1 MELGG
6 LMNRLDRRIED
17 VLKRNE
23 RFLCCLL
30 PLGDPDLKT
39 SRELV
44 ELYLE
49 SGADVVELVM
59 PSQDPYLDSRQLSQS
74 AMCAIRAESD
84 YSEYFKAIKQI
95 RQDYPNE
102 PFEVMTYS
110 DVVEGYGVAKFV
122 EGLGV
127 AGMDAHLLADA
138 AVIAPKIIDEMDP
151 LLEAASIHRIRFMP
165 HPFQEGLLPDIAEN
179 GRGFMILQSITD
191 ETGKRP
197 SVMEGNREL
206 IDRVRDT
213 GTRASIMLG
222 YGINNSIRARE
233 AVNLGTDGIIVGS
246 VLLAKI
252 ASEDYDG
259 LVELIKGIKGAMI
272 L

>member
-1 MELGG
+1 
-6 LMNRLDRRIED
+6 MNRLDKRIED
-17 VLKRNE
+17 VLMRDE

-30 PLGDPDLKT
+30 PLGDPDLKA
-39 SRELV
+39 SRALV

-49 SGADVVELVM
+49 SGVDVVELVM
-59 PSQDPYLDSRQLSQS
+59 PSRDPYLDSQQLSQS
-74 AMCAIRAESD
+74 SMRAIRTEAD
-84 YSEYFKAIKQI
+84 CSEYFKTIKQI

-110 DVVEGYGVAKFV
+110 DVVQGYGIARF
-122 EGLGV
+122 V
-127 AGMDAHLLADA
+127 AGLVDADVDAHLLADA
-138 AVIAPKIIDEMDP
+138 TVIAPKIIDEMDP
-151 LLEAASIHRIRFMP
+151 LLEAASIYRIRFMP
-165 HPFQEGLLPDIAEN
+165 HPFREDLLPDIAEN

-191 ETGKRP
+191 ERGGRP

-213 GTRASIMLG
+213 GTRAPIMLG

-246 VLLAKI
+246 AIFAKI
-252 ASEDYDG
+252 AAEDYIG
-259 LVELIKGIKGAMI
+259 LAALIKDIKAATI
-272 L
+272 R

>member
-1 MELGG
+1 
-6 LMNRLDRRIED
+6 MNRLDTRIED
-17 VLKRNE
+17 VLHRDE

-49 SGADVVELVM
+49 SGVDIVELVM
-59 PSQDPYLDSRQLSQS
+59 PSRDPYLDSQQLSQS
-74 AMCAIRAESD
+74 AVRAIGAESN
-84 YSEYFKAIKQI
+84 YSEYFKTIKQI

-110 DVVEGYGVAKFV
+110 DVVEGYGVARFV
-122 EGLGV
+122 DGL
-127 AGMDAHLLADA
+127 ADADMDAHLLADA
-138 AVIAPKIIDEMDP
+138 TVIAPKIIEQMDP
-151 LLEAASIHRIRFMP
+151 LLESASIYRIRFMP
-165 HPFQEGLLPDIAEN
+165 HPFQEDLLPDIAEN

-191 ETGKRP
+191 EQGGRP
-197 SVMEGNREL
+197 SVKEGNRVL
-206 IDRVRDT
+206 IDRVRET

-222 YGINNSIRARE
+222 YGVNNSIRARE

-246 VLLAKI
+246 AIFAKI
-252 ASEDYDG
+252 ASEDYSG
-259 LVELIKGIKGAMI
+259 LAELVKEIKGAMI

>member
-1 MELGG
+1 
-6 LMNRLDRRIED
+6 MNRLDRRIED
-17 VLKRNE
+17 VLTRDE

-30 PLGDPDLKT
+30 PLGDPDLKA

-49 SGADVVELVM
+49 SGVDVVELVI
-59 PSQDPYLDSRQLSQS
+59 PSHDPYLDSRQLSQS
-74 AMCAIRAESD
+74 AMGAIKAESD
-84 YSEYFKAIKQI
+84 YSKYFKVLEQL

-110 DVVEGYGVAKFV
+110 DVVQGYGVARFV
-122 EGLGV
+122 EGLGD
-127 AGMDAHLLADA
+127 ADMDAHLLADA
-138 AVIAPKIIDEMDP
+138 TVIAPKIIDEMDP
-151 LLEAASIHRIRFMP
+151 LLKAASIYRIRFMP
-165 HPFQEGLLPDIAEN
+165 HPFREDLLPDIAEN

-191 ETGKRP
+191 ETGRRP

-213 GTRASIMLG
+213 DTRAAIMLG

-233 AVNLGTDGIIVGS
+233 AVNLGADGIIVGS
-246 VLLAKI
+246 AILAKI

-259 LVELIKGIKGAMI
+259 LAELIKQIKAATI

>member
-1 MELGG
+1 
-6 LMNRLDRRIED
+6 MNRLDRRIED
-17 VLKRNE
+17 VLNRNE

-39 SRELV
+39 SHKLV

-49 SGADVVELVM
+49 SGVDVVELVM

-74 AMCAIRAESD
+74 AMRAIKAESD
-84 YSEYFKAIKQI
+84 YFKYFKAIKQI

-122 EGLGV
+122 DGLGD
-127 AGMDAHLLADA
+127 ADMDAHLLADA
-138 AVIAPKIIDEMDP
+138 TVIAPKIIDQMDP
-151 LLEAASIHRIRFMP
+151 LLETASIYRIRFMP
-165 HPFQEGLLPDIAEN
+165 HPFQEDLLPDIAEN
-179 GRGFMILQSITD
+179 GRGFMILQSIKD
-191 ETGKRP
+191 ETGRRP

-246 VLLAKI
+246 AIFAKI
-252 ASEDYDG
+252 ALEDYDG
-259 LVELIKGIKGAMI
+259 LAQLIKEIKGATI
-272 L
+272 R